1 VFVCRAAVRVR
12 CIGHCFAHSTSR
24 TRYYLPCSVVHP
36 IVHALALYNNHK
48 SVKTSHNIQSTEL
61 LTVMRTTLSIFSF
74 NFRYLIKADDD
85 TFMCF
90 QRMAAHVH
98 ALPAETRAKIY
109 GGIPTAC
116 GLDSNPFIGRV
127 IKDSGHKW

>member
-1 VFVCRAAVRVR
+1 MANTSTAISSNCTLTHTFVHRSLKR
-12 CIGHCFAHSTSR
+12 
-24 TRYYLPCSVVHP
+24 
-36 IVHALALYNNHK
+36 
-48 SVKTSHNIQSTEL
+48 
-61 LTVMRTTLSIFSF
+61 
-74 NFRYLIKADDD
+74 RYLIKADDD

-90 QRMAAHVH
+90 KRMAAHVH